1 MESLSVEHSGN
12 RERGRVVWWD
22 AKALSLFKASLKTF
36 EKALKAQ
43 INFPIIFVFFHA
55 LDSPNFF
62 SI

>member
-1 MESLSVEHSGN
+1 MWGN
-12 RERGRVVWWD
+12 AR
-22 AKALSLFKASLKTF
+22 ALSLFKAPLKSF

-62 SI
+62 NI